1 MLLKRCFLFVIY
13 NDKTYCLFIRLI
25 TIILLCISSSM
36 LISGKIKT
44 NVFGIFL
51 LTISILESFNL
62 MIKWIKMLWNF
73 ESYDSKKSNI
83 RVKKFKVKKYH
94 EKKETKDNH
103 KKQEDSYSNLKIG
116 KRQDRSSVPIGLA
129 ETILKSQTQIRRKRN
144 VRFKEDDNFDQNSHD
159 RDENDVYGEVL
170 IDVDENDSNQNIM
183 EQNDVEEEGYISIE
197 EIEEYE

>member
-25 TIILLCISSSM
+25 NVILLCISSSM
-36 LISGKIKT
+36 IISGKIGI

-51 LTISILESFNL
+51 LTIGILESFNL
-62 MIKWIKMLWNF
+62 LIKWIKMLWNF
-73 ESYDSKKSNI
+73 ESFGTKKSNI

-94 EKKETKDNH
+94 EKKEIEDNH
-103 KKQEDSYSNLKIG
+103 KKQENTYSNLRIG

-129 ETILKSQTQIRRKRN
+129 ETILKSQAQIKRKRN
-144 VRFKEDDNFDQNSHD
+144 VYFEEEYNDFDQNSDNHD
-159 RDENDVYGEVL
+159 EDNVYGEVV
-170 IDVDENDSNQNIM
+170 IDVGENDSEKNNF
-183 EQNDVEEEGYISIE
+183 EEEGYISIE